1 MKPRIPFSIQ
11 TGLCPHSSSSSL
23 AWGGEGRRNNRA
35 KCDSPNALRLKNHR
49 QVTHLTSSA
58 QHLVSFVSGPD
69 PSPDLK
75 TPSFLPLDF
84 PLPGFLLVYMSLS
97 NKQTTFTEACCRLR
111 AETLRGRKIVPVIT
125 HTPRGYQL
133 GRNAQKS
140 RLATPPP
147 AGPSL
152 PSFASSGPLC

>member
-1 MKPRIPFSIQ
+1 MTLGALEMRD
-11 TGLCPHSSSSSL
+11 
-23 AWGGEGRRNNRA
+23 AWGVAVFGPR
-35 KCDSPNALRLKNHR
+35 
-49 QVTHLTSSA
+49 TSA
-58 QHLVSFVSGPD
+58 QTQYWGRGGDGRPFE
-69 PSPDLK
+69 
-75 TPSFLPLDF
+75 FEELP
-84 PLPGFLLVYMSLS
+84 P
-97 NKQTTFTEACCRLR
+97 EACCRLR

-125 HTPRGYQL
+125 HTPRGYQP